1 MICCTGQ
8 LHSIN
13 LVFELSVGQRKT
25 RQRKIKQ
32 RKNNLK
38 FIRNWPE
45 KWLFLMGG
53 LASSSIF
60 WDWHYDTR
68 YELEILHQFGQRDKT
83 KSQKV
88 YREKLVGEPFWP
100 PPFPPPILNKV
111 KNVIMADVEVGKGH
125 FLWFL
130 LIYTGCQWRFA
141 SFSWKLQVLISVQ

>member
-1 MICCTGQ
+1 MICCTRQ
-8 LHSIN
+8 LHSVN
-13 LVFELSVGQRKT
+13 LVFELSVG
-25 RQRKIKQ
+25 QRKIKQ

-68 YELEILHQFGQRDKT
+68 YEFEILHQCGQRDKT

-88 YREKLVGEPFWP
+88 FGTNSYVCRSYRGKTGRGPFCPSLSWIGLKGFQLP
-100 PPFPPPILNKV
+100 KIVSESVLL
-111 KNVIMADVEVGKGH
+111 KNVFKN
-125 FLWFL
+125 FLSSHLRGLRILAF
-130 LIYTGCQWRFA
+130 
-141 SFSWKLQVLISVQ
+141 